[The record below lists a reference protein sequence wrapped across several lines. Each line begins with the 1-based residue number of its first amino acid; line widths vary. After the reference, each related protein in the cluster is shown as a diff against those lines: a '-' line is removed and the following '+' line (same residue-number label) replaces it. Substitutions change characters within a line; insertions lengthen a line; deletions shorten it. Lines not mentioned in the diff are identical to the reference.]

1 MPYILLYFQN
11 LGSETMSNV
20 KVQNVSIKSDSYFVY
35 FVCLHEI
42 TPQRL
47 KSMFFEIFSYR
58 RSGLY
63 QSSLTLSQTQ
73 TFGKT
78 YIVAENEKRKK

>member
-1 MPYILLYFQN
+1 
-11 LGSETMSNV
+11 MSNV

-42 TPQRL
+42 TPQR
-47 KSMFFEIFSYR
+47 FFEIFSYR
-58 RSGLY
+58 RRGLY
-63 QSSLTLSQTQ
+63 QSPLTLSQ

>member
-35 FVCLHEI
+35 YVCLHVI
-42 TPQRL
+42 TTQRL
-47 KSMFFEIFSYR
+47 KSMFFEIFLYR

-63 QSSLTLSQTQ
+63 QSSLILSQ

>member
-1 MPYILLYFQN
+1 
-11 LGSETMSNV
+11 MSNV

-42 TPQRL
+42 TTQRL
-47 KSMFFEIFSYR
+47 FEIFSYR
-58 RSGLY
+58 RSGLH
-63 QSSLTLSQTQ
+63 QSSLTLSQ